1 MKCMSWCVLFLDRRT
16 TTYWFHICCCPSS
29 RRVVAAFACYALKTR
44 FEAFATGFKGP
55 MPINGVIIN
64 MTSWQSAFP
73 LLPGFSVFCFFFV
86 PNQPVSISLCC
97 FFGVSQWHSR
107 AGWVVRVGGV
117 RWTVGLLSFW
127 VSVVVW
133 WKMRKCSYEFIS
145 NWGNMITA
153 MMMLFRF
160 NIVNI
165 FRLSCVYLR
174 ALLAERRGGGV
185 LWHPG
190 QGRFVA
196 LTLGGWE
203 VGWWRAACFS
213 VEGVDR
219 PKWAFATPRWRCSNK
234 RTPRRICSS
243 KRQQPQ
249 RSKINI
255 FSFLLLFIRSMD

>member
-133 WKMRKCSYEFIS
+133 WKMRKFSYEFIS

-174 ALLAERRGGGV
+174 ALLAERRGGGR
-185 LWHPG
+185 G
-190 QGRFVA
+190 FFGIQDR
-196 LTLGGWE
+196 
-203 VGWWRAACFS
+203 
-213 VEGVDR
+213 GV
-219 PKWAFATPRWRCSNK
+219 
-234 RTPRRICSS
+234 
-243 KRQQPQ
+243 
-249 RSKINI
+249 
-255 FSFLLLFIRSMD
+255 LLLWLRVGGR